1 VPAAFLQS
9 MSHSHSP
16 VRRIARPSVWEI
28 SRVVRTARPFVGVMA
43 VAARVGL
50 ASALLAVPAFAVPAL
65 AHADSLPYAPGRLI
79 VGYRPPV
86 ASVARDIRGAGGP
99 DVSVTEAATPAGT
112 ILRLEGRQSVLAA
125 AARIRRLPGI
135 SYAVPDYLA
144 HAAGDYVPDDPGRSH
159 RAGGWRQLQWNF
171 LAPAG
176 VDAPAAWANL
186 IAAHHPGGRGVTVA
200 VIDTGVAF
208 RNWKRF
214 RRSPDFAGTRF
225 VSPCDLVSGRLR
237 RGRCTDPYALDR
249 EGHGTFV
256 AGMIAETTNNGV
268 GVTGLAYGAS
278 IMPIRVLD
286 ANGLGDSDTIATGI
300 RYAAQHGARVINLS
314 LEFYLGITPSDIPNI
329 IAAIRYAHA
338 RGAVVVAAAGND
350 GAMQIAYPARAAAV
364 ISVGAT
370 TFDRCLADYS
380 DAGRGLDIVA
390 PGGGNDS
397 SAFPSDPDCHPSR
410 SLPDVYQMTFN
421 DPSRPD
427 DFSLPRGWYGT
438 SMAAPAVSG
447 AAALVIASGVLGR
460 NPAPDKVLNRL
471 ETTAT
476 PLGPGPNPND
486 DYGYGLLNA
495 AAATQPAPYG
505 MPTSTTAA
513 TTTST
518 TTATTA
524 PAPPS

>member
-1 VPAAFLQS
+1 
-9 MSHSHSP
+9 MNHSRHSTA
-16 VRRIARPSVWEI
+16 RRIASPSAGA
-28 SRVVRTARPFVGVMA
+28 RTTAAA
-43 VAARVGL
+43 VLTAAV
-50 ASALLAVPAFAVPAL
+50 ALLATALLADPAL
-65 AHADSLPYAPGRLI
+65 AASSSLPYLPGRVI

-99 DVSVTEAATPAGT
+99 AVTAAGSVTPAGT
-112 ILRLEGRQSVLAA
+112 LLRLARGQSVTAA
-125 AARIRRLPGI
+125 ASRIRHLPGI
-135 SYAVPDYLA
+135 AYAVPDYLA
-144 HAAGDYVPDDPGRSH
+144 HAAGDFVPDDPGRSH
-159 RAGGWRQLQWNF
+159 RPGGWQRLQWN
-171 LAPAG
+171 LLSRAG

-186 IAAHHPGGRGVTVA
+186 IAVHRPGGKGVTVA

-225 VSPCDLVSGRLR
+225 VAPCDLVAGRLR
-237 RGRCTDPYALDR
+237 DGHCTNPYPLDR

-256 AGMIAETTNNGV
+256 AGIIAETTNNRI

-286 ANGLGDSDTIATGI
+286 ANGLGDSGTIATGI

-350 GAMQIAYPARAAAV
+350 GAMQIAYPARAPAV
-364 ISVGAT
+364 VSVGAT

-380 DAGRGLDIVA
+380 DIGRGLDIVA

-397 SAFPSDPDCHPSR
+397 SAFPSDPNCHPSR
-410 SLPDVYQMTFN
+410 QLPDVYQMTFN

-427 DFSLPRGWYGT
+427 DFSLPPGWYGT
-438 SMAAPAVSG
+438 SMAAPEVS
-447 AAALVIASGVLGR
+447 ATAALVIASGVLGPR
-460 NPAPDKVLNRL
+460 PAPDKVVARL

-476 PLGPGPNPND
+476 PLGSSAAPNT

-495 AAATQPAPYG
+495 AAAT
-505 MPTSTTAA
+505 
-513 TTTST
+513 
-518 TTATTA
+518 A
-524 PAPPS
+524 PAPSAPPPTTTTTHTTTTTPTTRTSRASTPTS